1 MGLDM
6 YMVAVKKTDL
16 DDPTEHNPNLDNT
29 PKDEIMYWR
38 KAYNIDEFFYYLYT
52 GNDPNFNCI
61 YQLIAESD
69 LLDYRQFLIDY
80 DDDEYIDLSSEMA
93 FIARALIKIRQGYNI
108 YYYRWY

>member
-6 YMVAVKKTDL
+6 YVDAVKKTVL
-16 DDPTEHNPNLDNT
+16 DDSTEHNPDLNNT

-38 KAYNIDEFFYYLYT
+38 KAYKIDKFFRGLYT
-52 GNDPNFNCI
+52 GDEDFNCI
-61 YQLIAESD
+61 PQLITESD

>member
-6 YMVAVKKTDL
+6 YMYTVHNTVTD
-16 DDPTEHNPNLDNT
+16 EENPNLDVIQE
-29 PKDEIMYWR
+29 KDEIMYWR
-38 KAYNIDEFFYYLYT
+38 KAYKIDEFFSGLYT
-52 GNDPNFNCI
+52 GDEDFNCI
-61 YQLIAESD
+61 YQLITESY